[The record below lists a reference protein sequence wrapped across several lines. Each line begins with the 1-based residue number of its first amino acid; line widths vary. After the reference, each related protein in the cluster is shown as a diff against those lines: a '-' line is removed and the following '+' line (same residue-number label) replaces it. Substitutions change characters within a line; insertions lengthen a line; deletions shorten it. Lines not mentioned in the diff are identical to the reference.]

1 MPLNYYSFQFGS
13 FVFGG
18 AGSPYQILD
27 VDGLGL
33 PELRVQDDNR
43 GYNDGMFSGRDFLSG
58 RNLTF
63 TINIFSDATRNA
75 QQNLA
80 LFNQA
85 MVPQQSGTTA
95 LYFQLAPTDTS
106 KVLYAR
112 VRSRRVLVDPDYTY
126 GFIRVQV
133 TMFAPNPK
141 YYDQTF
147 TTGSISPVA
156 PSGRTYNRTYNLSYG
171 GGSNASALTIV
182 NSGTWTTYPT
192 VTITGPITNP
202 ILTNQTTNQSL
213 AVTVTLQAT
222 DSLVLDLENRNVLLN
237 GSPVRNLLTGSSQW
251 FGASPG
257 STVFTLTGTA
267 FTAGVTSASV
277 VYSPAYV

>member
-1 MPLNYYSFQFGS
+1 MALNYYSFQFGT

-58 RNLTF
+58 RTLTF
-63 TINIFSDATRNA
+63 TLNIFGDAVRNA

-85 MVPQQSGTTA
+85 MIPQTSGTTA
-95 LYFQLAPTDTS
+95 LYFQLAPTDTT

-141 YYDQTF
+141 YYDQTS

-156 PSGRTYNRTYNLSYG
+156 PAGRSYNRTYNMTFG
-171 GGSNASALTIV
+171 GGTNASALTIV

-213 AVTVTLQAT
+213 AVTVILQAT
-222 DSLVLDLENRNVLLN
+222 DSLVLDLENKNVLLN

-257 STVFTLTGTA
+257 STVFALTGTA

-277 VYSPAYV
+277 VYASAYV

>member
-1 MPLNYYSFQFGS
+1 MALNYYSFQFGT

-58 RNLTF
+58 RSLTF
-63 TINIFSDATRNA
+63 TLNIFGDATRNA

-85 MVPQQSGTTA
+85 MIPQTSGTTA
-95 LYFQLAPTDTS
+95 LYFQLAPTDTT

-141 YYDQTF
+141 YYDQTSV
-147 TTGSISPVA
+147 TGSISPVT

-192 VTITGPITNP
+192 ITITGPITNP
-202 ILTNQTTNQSL
+202 ILTNQTTNQLL

-222 DSLVLDLENRNVLLN
+222 DSLVLDLENKNVLLN

-257 STVFTLTGTA
+257 STVFALTGTA
-267 FTAGVTSASV
+267 FTAGVTSGSV
-277 VYSPAYV
+277 VYASAYV

>member
-1 MPLNYYSFQFGS
+1 MALNYYSFQFGS

-27 VDGLGL
+27 VEGLGL

-58 RNLTF
+58 RTLTF
-63 TINIFSDATRNA
+63 TINIFADATRNA

-85 MVPQQSGTTA
+85 MIPQQSGTTA
-95 LYFQLAPTDTS
+95 LYFQLAPTDTT

-112 VRSRRVLVDPDYTY
+112 VRSRRVLVDPEYTY
-126 GFIRVQV
+126 GYIRTQV

-141 YYDQTF
+141 YYDQTSV
-147 TTGSISPVA
+147 TGSISPVT
-156 PSGRTYNRTYNLSYG
+156 PNGRTYNRTYNLSYG
-171 GGSNASALTIV
+171 GGTNASALTIV

-192 VTITGPITNP
+192 ITITGPITNP

-213 AVTVTLQAT
+213 AVTVTLLAT

-257 STVFTLTGTA
+257 STVFALTGTA

-277 VYSPAYV
+277 VYASAYV

>member
-1 MPLNYYSFQFGS
+1 MALNYYSFQFGS

-27 VDGLGL
+27 VEGLGL

-58 RNLTF
+58 RTLTF
-63 TINIFSDATRNA
+63 TMNIFADATRNA

-85 MVPQQSGTTA
+85 MIPQQSGTTP
-95 LYFQLAPTDTS
+95 LYFQLAPTDTT

-112 VRSRRVLVDPDYTY
+112 VRSRRVLVDPEYTY

-147 TTGSISPVA
+147 TTGSISPVN

-171 GGSNASALTIV
+171 GGTNASALTIV

-192 VTITGPITNP
+192 ITITGPITNP

-213 AVTVTLQAT
+213 AITVTLLST
-222 DSLVLDLENRNVLLN
+222 DNLVLDLENRNVLLN

-267 FTAGVTSASV
+267 FTAGVTNASV
-277 VYSPAYV
+277 LYSPAYV